1 MKIINFKLDGRTR
14 VGVLDGDTVVD
25 LVALQEVHP
34 FAADAQQ
41 AALSNT
47 VELIRAWD
55 GLQPALKAAI
65 AHSGHTPACRKS
77 LASVDIQA
85 PMLPSTILCSG
96 SNYLSH
102 NQEKANADTS
112 GKEPEFFIK
121 TGDCVVG
128 HGHDVILDRVLTHKL
143 DGEVELAVV
152 IGQPGRHI
160 PVAKALDHVFGYTIV
175 NDMTARDRQVR
186 KRPDGSY
193 WYELG
198 RGKFFDSAAPLG
210 PCITTR
216 DEIPDPQQL
225 MVKSWVN
232 GDLRQIS
239 STSQMIWTVA
249 QLVHFFSINVTLRPG
264 MVIITGT
271 PSGTAW
277 SCDPDLGGKWS
288 GTDGMVPATG
298 YLQEGDEIVC
308 EISGIG
314 RLSNRVVAGPHA

>member
-1 MKIINFKLDGRTR
+1 MKIINFKLGGRTR
-14 VGVLDGDTVVD
+14 VGVLDGDTVID
-25 LVALQEVHP
+25 LVALQEAHP
-34 FAADAQQ
+34 FASATEQ
-41 AALSNT
+41 AALENT
-47 VELIRAWD
+47 VELIRLWD
-55 GLQPALKAAI
+55 GLQPSLKAAL
-65 AHSGHTPACRKS
+65 AHSAQTPACRHP
-77 LASVDIQA
+77 LTRVDLQA
-85 PMLPSTILCSG
+85 PMMPSTILCSG

-128 HGHDVILDRVLTHKL
+128 HGHDVILDRILTHKL

-314 RLSNRVVAGPHA
+314 RLSNRVVAPALA

>member
-55 GLQPALKAAI
+55 GLQPALQAAI

-314 RLSNRVVAGPHA
+314 RLSNRVVAGPHT

>member
-1 MKIINFKLDGRTR
+1 MKIVNFKLNGQTR
-14 VGVLDGDTVVD
+14 VGVLDGDTVID
-25 LVALQEVHP
+25 LVALQATHP
-34 FAADAQQ
+34 FASDAQQ
-41 AALSNT
+41 MALSNT
-47 VELIRAWD
+47 VELIRRWD
-55 GLQPALKAAI
+55 DIRPALSGAI
-65 AHSGHTPACRKS
+65 ARSTETPACRKP
-77 LASVDIQA
+77 LASVNLQA
-85 PMLPSTILCSG
+85 PMMPSTILCSG

-128 HGHDVILDRVLTHKL
+128 HGQNVILDRVLTNKL

-160 PVAKALDHVFGYTIV
+160 AVSDALNHVFGYTII

-198 RGKFFDSAAPLG
+198 RGKFFDSAAPMG
-210 PCITTR
+210 PCIATS
-216 DEIPDPQQL
+216 DEIPNPQQL

-277 SCDPDLGGKWS
+277 SCDPELGGKWS

-314 RLSNRVVAGPHA
+314 RLSNRVIGNSPP